1 MREFEFTLKFAL
13 TENSKDANSYVELL
27 GKAGCDDALV
37 GIGQEGRIAFAFCR
51 EAESAF
57 QAVLSAIKNVK
68 SVIPDA
74 KLIEAAPDLVSISD
88 IADLLGLTRQN
99 LRQIVLNHGTTFPT
113 PIHEGTS
120 VIWHLTN
127 VLSWFK
133 QGEYKTIEPSLIE
146 IANAN
151 MQLNIAKETKK
162 LEPLVQSEIFRIVK
176 TLPL

>member
-13 TENSKDANSYVELL
+13 TENSKDASSYVELL

-37 GIGQEGRIAFAFCR
+37 GIGQEGRIALAFCR

-57 QAVLSAIKNVK
+57 QAGIECNQKCQK
-68 SVIPDA
+68 CYDA
-74 KLIEAAPDLVSISD
+74 KLIEADPDLVSISD

-99 LRQIVLNHGTTFPT
+99 LRQIVLNHGTTFPI

-146 IANAN
+146 IADAN